1 MPNIMTD
8 VLFMADH
15 FVMVTTIETDYSP
28 DTRDIEKAAWDRLG
42 AEYGIDWVGMTRQF
56 IKQVSIEVV
65 QEKPEPTVND
75 IVKSIEEDK
84 GESNE

>member
-1 MPNIMTD
+1 MITAD

-15 FVMVTTIETDYSP
+15 FVMVTTIEVDYSP
-28 DTRDIEKAAWDRLG
+28 DQRDIEKAAWDRLS

-75 IVKSIEEDK
+75 IVKSINEDK
-84 GESNE
+84 GE